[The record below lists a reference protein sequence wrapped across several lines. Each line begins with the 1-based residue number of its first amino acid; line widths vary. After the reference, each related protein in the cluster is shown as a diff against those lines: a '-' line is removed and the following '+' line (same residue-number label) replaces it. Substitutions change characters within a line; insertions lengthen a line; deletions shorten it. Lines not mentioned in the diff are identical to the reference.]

1 MKKIIN
7 QLQKILHLFLSIIDR
22 KIVLPISK
30 LSVMIRKSITTD
42 SKRFE
47 KLFAKKSS
55 LLFISLVLALLVF
68 FLIDSKSIAMLE
80 TSAEVLYNQK
90 LDVQYNEEA
99 YVLEGVPKTVDI
111 TLIGRKSD
119 LYLAKQIPNHEIT
132 LDLTGLKPGIH
143 KVTLKYKRVLAS
155 INYKLDP
162 SVVTVTIHSKVSEIR
177 TINIDLLNR
186 DNLDNKLIIEKVEA
200 DCNDIIIK
208 GSKDTLKQ
216 VATVKALVDI
226 DNIANPEVGVI
237 EFKDIPLIAYD
248 QSGNVINVE
257 IVPAKINTSITIASP
272 QKTVPLRI
280 IPVGIIAFGKAI
292 NTINSDVSEV
302 TIYGEK
308 DILDEINN
316 IPVEIDVNDLKEN
329 KVYNVTIKRPIGIRY
344 MNNSFANINVTL
356 GNEITREFDDIGIE
370 YQNLGSNYTVNAKS
384 IPDRS
389 ITVIVK
395 GVDSVINNLDAN
407 MIRAYVDL
415 KGYGPGEHEVDVQIE
430 RTDLRVIYLP
440 KVKKVTLIVKIAK

>member
-1 MKKIIN
+1 MKRIIN
-7 QLQKILHLFLSIIDR
+7 HLQRIFHLIFMIIDK

-30 LSVMIRKSITTD
+30 ASLIIRKSITTD

-47 KLFAKKSS
+47 KLFSKKSS

-119 LYLAKQIPNHEIT
+119 LYLAKQIPDHEIT

-143 KVTLKYKRVLAS
+143 RVTLKYKRVLAS

-186 DNLDNKLIIEKVEA
+186 DNLDSKLIIDKIEA
-200 DCNDIIIK
+200 DCNDVFIK
-208 GSKDTLKQ
+208 GSEVTLKQ
-216 VATVKALVDI
+216 VATVKALVDV
-226 DNIANPEVGVI
+226 DNIVNPDVGVI

-257 IVPAKINTSITIASP
+257 IVPAKINTSITITSP
-272 QKTVPLRI
+272 HKTVPLRI
-280 IPVGIIAFGKAI
+280 IPIGTIAFGKAI
-292 NTINSDVSEV
+292 NTINSDINEV
-302 TIYGEK
+302 TIYGEEAV
-308 DILDEINN
+308 LDGINN
-316 IPVEIDVNDLKEN
+316 IPVEIDVDGLKED
-329 KVYNVTIKRPIGIRY
+329 KLYNVTIKKPIGIRY
-344 MNNSFANINVTL
+344 MNNSIANIKVAL
-356 GNEITREFDDIGIE
+356 GEEVTREFDNVGIE
-370 YQNLGSNYTVNAKS
+370 YQNLESNYTVNAKRVN
-384 IPDRS
+384 DRS
-389 ITVIVK
+389 LTVIVK
-395 GVDSVINNLDAN
+395 GVDSVINNLDSN

-430 RTDLRVIYLP
+430 RSDLRVIYLP
-440 KVKKVTLIVKIAK
+440 KVKKATLIIKVER

>member
-7 QLQKILHLFLSIIDR
+7 RLQSFFQFILSIIDK
-22 KIVLPISK
+22 KIILPISR
-30 LSVMIRKSITTD
+30 LLVIIRKSITTD

-47 KLFAKKSS
+47 KIFAKKSS
-55 LLFISLVLALLVF
+55 LLFVSLILALLVF

-80 TSAEVLYNQK
+80 TSAEILYNQK

-119 LYLAKQIPNHEIT
+119 LYLAKQIPDHEIT
-132 LDLTGLKPGIH
+132 LDLSGLKPGVH

-162 SVVTVTIHSKVSEIR
+162 SVVTVTIYPKKSEIR

-186 DNLDNKLIIEKVEA
+186 DNLDEKLIIEKIEA
-200 DCNDIIIK
+200 DRDDVIIK
-208 GSKDTLKQ
+208 GSELTLKQ

-226 DNIANPEVGVI
+226 DNIANPEVGTI

-272 QKTVPLRI
+272 CKTVPLRI

-292 NTINSDVSEV
+292 NTINTDINEI
-302 TIYGEK
+302 TIYGEE
-308 DILDEINN
+308 DVLDEINN

-329 KVYNVTIKRPIGIRY
+329 KLYNVTIKKPIGIRY
-344 MNNSFANINVTL
+344 MNNSFANISVTL
-356 GNEITREFDDIGIE
+356 GDEVIREFNDIGIE
-370 YQNLGSNYTVNAKS
+370 YQNLEPNYVVNAKS
-384 IPDRS
+384 IHDRS
-389 ITVIVK
+389 VTVIVK
-395 GVDSVINNLDAN
+395 GVDSVINNLDPN

-415 KGYGPGEHEVDVQIE
+415 KGYGPGEHEVDIQIE
-430 RTDLRVIYLP
+430 RTDLRVVYLP
-440 KVKKVTLIVKIAK
+440 KTKRTTLIIKIER